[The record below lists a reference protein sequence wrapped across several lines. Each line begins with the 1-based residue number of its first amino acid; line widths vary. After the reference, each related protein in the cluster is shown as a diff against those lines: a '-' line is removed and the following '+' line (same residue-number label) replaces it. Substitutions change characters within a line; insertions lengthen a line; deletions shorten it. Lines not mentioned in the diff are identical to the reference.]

1 MSCSK
6 AMRLIL
12 VKPTNAT
19 RRLDSTGEVFQDGD
33 HEHFVSTGSDKKH
46 GPYSETSGDTSSSLQ
61 EKSQCCASSSLCDK
75 SNGISPPKS
84 SAQKSP
90 LKTPNFALSQ
100 LSDQD
105 WLLLCDQVSSTDDN
119 PPSVGRTA
127 NSVGRPNHNS
137 RCVCPCPDAFQH
149 SETFVLPQ
157 SNQGSVRESHFRARD
172 KRSISSP
179 HARTFSQSTRSS
191 TSCFSQQTNH
201 RDLQKIIANV
211 PRNIVVPQCTDQ
223 EAQREPP
230 CSHFKLKG
238 CSQVACP
245 NLFNIPLQ
253 SIEGAKTNK
262 KIKKEPQIAV
272 SADVNWKELLVKE
285 PLLVQQ
291 RQKRESHCSK
301 PGDPSCKS
309 SEDLSFG
316 LKCRHLPYGR
326 PINTQ
331 RSYTPTSQR
340 SLKSFSTSQCSLLEN
355 QDSVEEPHV
364 QVYFIGNFLKLK
376 IYIIFFI
383 HMLQIY

>member
-1 MSCSK
+1 
-6 AMRLIL
+6 MRLIL

-33 HEHFVSTGSDKKH
+33 HEHFASIGSDKKH
-46 GPYSETSGDTSSSLQ
+46 DPYSEASGDTSSSLQ
-61 EKSQCCASSSLCDK
+61 EKSQCCASTSLCDK

-90 LKTPNFALSQ
+90 LKTQNFAVSQ

-105 WLLLCDQVSSTDDN
+105 WLLLCDQAGSTDGN
-119 PPSVGRTA
+119 PHSAGRTA

-137 RCVCPCPDAFQH
+137 RCVCPCPDALQH
-149 SETFVLPQ
+149 SETSCVLQ
-157 SNQGSVRESHFRARD
+157 SNRGSIRESHFRARN

-179 HARTFSQSTRSS
+179 HSHRFSQSTRSS

-201 RDLQKIIANV
+201 KDLQKLTANL
-211 PRNIVVPQCTDQ
+211 PKNIVMPQSTDQ
-223 EAQREPP
+223 EAQRELP

-238 CSQVACP
+238 CSQVMCP

-253 SIEGAKTNK
+253 STEHAKTNK
-262 KIKKEPQIAV
+262 KIKKEPQLAAG
-272 SADVNWKELLVKE
+272 ADVNWKPLLVKE

-291 RQKRESHCSK
+291 RQKRESYCSK

-309 SEDLSFG
+309 SEDQSFG
-316 LKCRHLPYGR
+316 LKCRHLPYSR
-326 PINTQ
+326 PANTQ

-340 SLKSFSTSQCSLLEN
+340 SLKSFSISQCSLLEN
-355 QDSVEEPHV
+355 QDSVEEQHI
-364 QVYFIGNFLKLK
+364 QVYFMGLRTVCDHFFNPCY
-376 IYIIFFI
+376 IYTRKCLVVF
-383 HMLQIY
+383 

>member
-19 RRLDSTGEVFQDGD
+19 RRLDSTGEVFQDRD
-33 HEHFVSTGSDKKH
+33 REHFASTGSDKKH
-46 GPYSETSGDTSSSLQ
+46 DPYSEASGDTSSSLQ
-61 EKSQCCASSSLCDK
+61 EKSQCCALSSLCDK

-84 SAQKSP
+84 SALKSP
-90 LKTPNFALSQ
+90 LKNPNFALSQ

-137 RCVCPCPDAFQH
+137 RCVCPCPDALQH
-149 SETFVLPQ
+149 SETYVLPQ
-157 SNQGSVRESHFRARD
+157 SNQGSVRESHFRTRNQ
-172 KRSISSP
+172 RSISSP

-191 TSCFSQQTNH
+191 TSCFSQHANH
-201 RDLQKIIANV
+201 KDLQKTTANF

-230 CSHFKLKG
+230 CSPFKLKG

-253 SIEGAKTNK
+253 SIEGAQTNK

-272 SADVNWKELLVKE
+272 SADVNWKELLAKE

-291 RQKRESHCSK
+291 RQKRESHSSK

-316 LKCRHLPYGR
+316 LKCRHLPYSR
-326 PINTQ
+326 PTNTQ

-355 QDSVEEPHV
+355 QDPVEEPHV
-364 QVYFIGNFLKLK
+364 QVYFMGNFLKLK
-376 IYIIFFI
+376 IYI
-383 HMLQIY
+383 